1 MGENKI
7 RWGIGV
13 ASARIDL
20 ADFLSSPYPL
30 PYYIIKGH
38 YKF

>member
-1 MGENKI
+1 MGKERI
-7 RWGIGV
+7 GWGIGV

-30 PYYIIKGH
+30 PYYIIKEH